1 MLYLHYVW
9 ISYLRQ
15 CSNTMHYQEH
25 CFQLTAVDSIRFY
38 MHLAKLLLS
47 VIWGAG
53 HHWCHFYQ
61 NYSVSWFCPC
71 KLGAFMSFFIL
82 ILNEEVSVICCLYI
96 SWTNSMG
103 FAILL
108 NVSFL
113 SVEFLQLLDKWNF
126 LYEIHSILKSF
137 FLLSGL
143 ALIPWQFM
151 WHLCWKNFHWYK
163 FSCEYVSFCLPL
175 LHDQFFMFTFLSYT
189 IDVIW
194 SYYLAAL
201 LNKPL

>member
-1 MLYLHYVW
+1 
-9 ISYLRQ
+9 
-15 CSNTMHYQEH
+15 
-25 CFQLTAVDSIRFY
+25 
-38 MHLAKLLLS
+38 
-47 VIWGAG
+47 
-53 HHWCHFYQ
+53 
-61 NYSVSWFCPC
+61 
-71 KLGAFMSFFIL
+71 
-82 ILNEEVSVICCLYI
+82 LYI

-151 WHLCWKNFHWYK
+151 WNLCWKNFHWYK

-175 LHDQFFMFTFLSYT
+175 SHDQFFMFTFLSYT